1 MRGLG
6 FFLILFTLLAMIA
19 VPTLASANEYGAI
32 AFSRSTGAHG
42 YSHNY
47 GSRGAAENRAMSE
60 CRRHGGGCQIVVHFA
75 NACAALAVG
84 RGNGYGV
91 AWSGGQQDAINRA
104 VRACN
109 GFTSNCRVRRW
120 VCSR

>member
-1 MRGLG
+1 MA
-6 FFLILFTLLAMIA
+6 LAALIA
-19 VPTLASANEYGAI
+19 VPSLASANAWGAI

-47 GSRGAAENRAMSE
+47 GSRGAAESRALSG
-60 CRRHGGGCQIVVHFA
+60 CRRYGPGCQVVVYFF
-75 NACAALAVG
+75 NSCGALAVG
-84 RGNGYGV
+84 QGNGYGV
-91 AWSGGQQDAINRA
+91 AWSGNRGDAQTRA

-109 GFTSNCRVRRW
+109 SYTSRCRVQRT